1 MESKRKLMMLE
12 YDRKISELEEKNE
25 NLRNLNE
32 NFETILEKERMRYV
46 F

>member
-32 NFETILEKERMRYV
+32 NFETILEKERMKYV

>member
-1 MESKRKLMMLE
+1 MDSKRKLMMLE